1 MESTALQVSQLQ
13 ELATNTN
20 GILQQNSLSIDNA
33 KKAGSALIEKIK
45 QSGMNEPLDQ
55 ECNDFLVKC
64 KKTYELMNERRKPIT
79 QLFDQVKAHFTS
91 LENQIDAKGELY
103 LTIQGYRDGFARQKA
118 EEARKKEEEA
128 RKKLAAEKEK
138 ADITAKIETGL
149 YSWFNSYL
157 SESISNLNSLFNSVT
172 LKNYFDKA
180 QDIAGFS
187 EEYPSMHFD
196 EFDLKVM
203 LVYISQDDL
212 KALTVK
218 VTSGKYEQFLKEY
231 QDRIH
236 EVKQDLLEKLPSK
249 KAELDAIEK
258 ARKAKD
264 ADLAKKLKAEKEQR
278 EKEENDRLA
287 REAAEREKTSQD
299 EADRKKDET
308 KMDSVFQATE
318 EMTGTESKAQVR
330 KSWIIEVTHPAAY
343 VQIFQLWFE
352 REGRTMHKDKLEKVT
367 LGRMKKFCESLA
379 SKDERIDSK
388 YISYIEDFKAIAKS

>member
-20 GILQQNSLSIDNA
+20 NILQQNSLSIENA
-33 KKAGSALIEKIK
+33 KKAGAVLVEKIK
-45 QSGMNEPLDQ
+45 QSGMSEPIDK

-64 KKTYELMNERRKPIT
+64 NRTRELINERRKPVT
-79 QLFDQVKAHFTS
+79 QLFDQVKTYFTN
-91 LENQIDAKGELY
+91 LESQIDSKGELY

-118 EEARKKEEEA
+118 EETRKKDEEA
-128 RKKLAAEKEK
+128 KKKLAADKEK

-157 SESISNLNSLFNSVT
+157 SESISKLQSLFNSVT
-172 LKNYFDKA
+172 LKNYFDNA

-187 EEYPSMHFD
+187 EEYPREHFD
-196 EFDLKVM
+196 KFDSSVM
-203 LVYISQDDL
+203 AVYITKEDYQ
-212 KALTVK
+212 ALVIK
-218 VTSGKYEQFLKEY
+218 IEAGKYEQYCQEFQE
-231 QDRIH
+231 RIH

-278 EKEENDRLA
+278 EKEEAERLA
-287 REAAEREKTSQD
+287 REAAQREKSAQD
-299 EADRKKDET
+299 EADRKKDEA